1 MFKRAPLF
9 PPKLKKPK
17 TGVRVPVHIA
27 SPLSDDEDD
36 LEYNSDDD
44 PEWRNT
50 PMAKRIR
57 KLKEE
62 DAPPKMSEMDGKKI
76 GKRLSRSHC
85 ACRTGGCRSCI
96 CSKDKRACTKECGC
110 SASGVCK
117 NAATDHVLVG
127 IYSLSF
133 IQKFNAVY

>member
-1 MFKRAPLF
+1 M
-9 PPKLKKPK
+9 KKPK
-17 TGVRVPVHIA
+17 KEPTSVPTRIT
-27 SPLSDDEDD
+27 SPWSDDDDD

-62 DAPPKMSEMDGKKI
+62 DAPPKMSTYEDKKAAV
-76 GKRLSRSHC
+76 KRLSRSHC
-85 ACRTGGCRSCI
+85 ACRTGGCKSCI
-96 CSKDKRACTKECGC
+96 CSKDKRSCTKECGC

-117 NAATDHVLVG
+117 NAATENVLVR
-127 IYSLSF
+127 
-133 IQKFNAVY
+133 

>member
-1 MFKRAPLF
+1 MFRRAPLF
-9 PPKLKKPK
+9 PPKSKKIK
-17 TGVRVPVHIA
+17 TEVKTRVHM
-27 SPLSDDEDD
+27 SPPSDEEDD
-36 LEYNSDDD
+36 VDYDSDDD

-62 DAPPKMSEMDGKKI
+62 YAPPKMVDIEGKKS

-96 CSKDKRACTKECGC
+96 CSKDNRACTKEW
-110 SASGVCK
+110 
-117 NAATDHVLVG
+117 
-127 IYSLSF
+127 
-133 IQKFNAVY
+133 